1 MKRVIWDI
9 ETDGLLQEATKV
21 FTIVLKDV
29 DTGEVIS
36 ACDAARDGYRTI
48 GDALAILAKAEERIG
63 HNTLKFD
70 CKVIEKL
77 YPGTLAKG
85 LDTDTMILAQLKFPD
100 IKERDGE
107 KLSNGTWSK
116 EFFSHKGKSLF
127 GKHSLAAWG
136 KRIGTF
142 KDEYEGSFDKW
153 APEMQA
159 YAEQDLETTYQLWR
173 YLCPEDYS
181 QEAIRLEHDIVK
193 ITHQMELDGI
203 PFDLKGA
210 IELQATL
217 ATRKEKLR
225 SSLTGLFEPWEV
237 VVKEAIAKVNSKK
250 LGRVKG
256 EPYKVVKTVYFNP
269 GSREHIA
276 KCLIEKYGW
285 KPSVFTPTGK
295 PKIDDEVLEELE
307 YPEALALAE
316 YFTVC
321 KLLGYLVEGD
331 KAWLNYYD
339 EKHKVI
345 HAHYEPMGTVTSRSS
360 HHSPNIGQV
369 PSVDKPYGKE
379 CRNLFGRQDGMC
391 LVGTDMSGLELR
403 CLAHYMA
410 HLDRGKYAEVILETD
425 DIHLVNMKAAGL
437 SSRKQAKTLWY
448 AILYGAGL
456 PKIGSITGGGF
467 KAGKDISNKFY
478 KEFPALKKLIN
489 ICKSGAT
496 KGYLNGLDGRRVPVR
511 SEHAALNTLL
521 QSAGAIICKRW
532 VVEMYKQ
539 LPKDSRFACW
549 VHDELQIICKPEDA
563 EYVGNL
569 SKRVAHEVAEHYKLK
584 CPLDTEY
591 KIGNNWA
598 ECH

>member
-1 MKRVIWDI
+1 MKRIIWDI

-21 FTIVLKDV
+21 FTIVIKDV
-29 DTGEVIS
+29 ETEAVVSCSSSG
-36 ACDAARDGYRTI
+36 DGASITD
-48 GDALAILAKAEERIG
+48 GLSILRQADERIG

-307 YPEALALAE
+307 YPEAKQLSE

-321 KLLGYLVEGD
+321 KRLSQLAEGD
-331 KAWLNYYD
+331 EGWMQRYD
-339 EKHKVI
+339 DKTGVI
-345 HAHYEPMGTVTSRSS
+345 HAAYSPMGTVTSRCS

-369 PSVDKPYGKE
+369 PAIDKPYGGA
-379 CRNLFGRQDGMC
+379 CRRLFGAEVGKV

-410 HLDRGKYAEVILETD
+410 HFDNGKYADVVCSGDVHT
-425 DIHLVNMKAAGL
+425 VNQLAAGL
-437 SSRKQAKTLWY
+437 PTRNNAKTFIY
-448 AILYGAGL
+448 AFLYGASGQ
-456 PKIGSITGGGF
+456 KIGSIVGQDAASG
-467 KAGKDISNKFY
+467 Y
-478 KEFPALKKLIN
+478 KLIRRFL
-489 ICKSGAT
+489 KRTPGLEDLKFKVTTGAS
-496 KGYLNGLDGRRVPVR
+496 KGYLNGLDNRRVPVR

-532 VVEMYKQ
+532 VVELHKL
-539 LPKDSRFACW
+539 LPKGARFACW

-563 EYVGNL
+563 EMIGNL

-584 CPLDTEY
+584 CPLDTEF
-591 KIGNNWA
+591 KIGESWA
-598 ECH
+598 STH